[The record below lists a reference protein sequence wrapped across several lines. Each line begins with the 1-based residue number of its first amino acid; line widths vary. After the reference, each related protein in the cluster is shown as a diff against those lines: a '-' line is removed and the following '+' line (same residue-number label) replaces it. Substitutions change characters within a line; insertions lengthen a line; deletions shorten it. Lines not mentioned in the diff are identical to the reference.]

1 MIKLTKPYIP
11 DVAIQKAAE
20 VMMSGQLVQGQ
31 YVNKL
36 EEELSK
42 YLGVK
47 HTIVVSNGTAA
58 LHLSLMALGIKAGDE
73 VIVPAF
79 TYPATANVV
88 EVIGAKT
95 VPVDIR
101 LDDYCI
107 DASLIE
113 SAITPKTKAI
123 IPVHEF
129 GQSAQIDD
137 IIKIARKHNLVV
149 IEDAACALGC
159 EFKEKKIG
167 SFGELGCFSFH
178 PRKAITTGEGGA
190 VTTNDDVLASKLR
203 SLRNH
208 GISLTENG
216 AYDFVYAGLNYR
228 LTDFQAAIG
237 LFQLH
242 MFEEILEKRMHIA
255 DFYNKQLHE
264 VNWLHVPARLTG
276 RRMVFQTYHL
286 LLDQKINRA
295 ALMQYLKDHKIETN
309 FGAYALSSL
318 TYYHSKYGFRDADFP
333 NSVNAYNYGLALPVS
348 HELSDE
354 DMLYI
359 TNTIKSFRQ

>member
-159 EFKEKKIG
+159 EFKEKKNR
-167 SFGELGCFSFH
+167 F
-178 PRKAITTGEGGA
+178 
-190 VTTNDDVLASKLR
+190 LR
-203 SLRNH
+203 
-208 GISLTENG
+208 
-216 AYDFVYAGLNYR
+216 
-228 LTDFQAAIG
+228 
-237 LFQLH
+237 
-242 MFEEILEKRMHIA
+242 
-255 DFYNKQLHE
+255 
-264 VNWLHVPARLTG
+264 
-276 RRMVFQTYHL
+276 
-286 LLDQKINRA
+286 
-295 ALMQYLKDHKIETN
+295 
-309 FGAYALSSL
+309 
-318 TYYHSKYGFRDADFP
+318 
-333 NSVNAYNYGLALPVS
+333 
-348 HELSDE
+348 
-354 DMLYI
+354 
-359 TNTIKSFRQ
+359 